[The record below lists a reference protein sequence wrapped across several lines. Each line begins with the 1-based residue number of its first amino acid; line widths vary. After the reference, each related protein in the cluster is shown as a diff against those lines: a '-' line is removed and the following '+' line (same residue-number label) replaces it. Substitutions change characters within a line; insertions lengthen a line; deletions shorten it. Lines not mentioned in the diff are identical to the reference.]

1 MLVDAKNKFG
11 NGCLLPA
18 GPLREDLSSIE
29 RADKVIVVNKGANL
43 KNALKYCDYLKNKF
57 KKDTYLCKIVPDV
70 AYNIMNGQDISKIIC
85 YAQEENIEHI
95 VTTEKDAVKLMDI
108 LKGIELPVNIYA
120 LKLKAYMDI
129 KEVCGK

>member
-1 MLVDAKNKFG
+1 MKNDYKLISILEFEDHH
-11 NGCLLPA
+11 A
-18 GPLREDLSSIE
+18 YERE
-29 RADKVIVVNKGANL
+29 
-43 KNALKYCDYLKNKF
+43 
-57 KKDTYLCKIVPDV
+57 
-70 AYNIMNGQDISKIIC
+70 DISKIIC